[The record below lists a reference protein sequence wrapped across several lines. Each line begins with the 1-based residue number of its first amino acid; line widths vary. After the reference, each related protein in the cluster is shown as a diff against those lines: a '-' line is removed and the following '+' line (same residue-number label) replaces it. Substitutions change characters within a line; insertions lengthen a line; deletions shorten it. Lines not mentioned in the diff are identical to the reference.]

1 MDTRHHLIGHGFIS
15 CACATLLRRDLPSR
29 PVEVLARSSCAIPW
43 DVGLSH
49 CWSPWYTTPVITV
62 LGATGNTGSRIVC
75 RLRKAGV
82 GVRAVGRDA
91 GRLEAAG
98 RLGAEIWVGD
108 THDRAFL
115 TRAFDGIDGAY
126 VLNPSDLTMS
136 GYAARQEAGGT
147 AIAEAL
153 RAAGVPRVV
162 ALSAIGA
169 ELMVGTGYVT
179 TLHDQEQRLSTV
191 DTELLVLRPALY
203 YEWFLPA
210 LPRIRAEGVH
220 VDVVDPSVA
229 VPMVATRDV
238 ADVAVTALLDGF
250 TPGTLEL
257 LGPADHT
264 FAEAVALIGDAIGVH
279 PVSYKALPEKTMRPI
294 LVAAGLSAEIVELHL
309 EMTTALS
316 SGVIRPVVGRGHATT
331 TPTTLDQ
338 WAADLA
344 AIRS

>member
-1 MDTRHHLIGHGFIS
+1 
-15 CACATLLRRDLPSR
+15 
-29 PVEVLARSSCAIPW
+29 
-43 DVGLSH
+43 
-49 CWSPWYTTPVITV
+49 VITV
-62 LGATGNTGSRIVC
+62 LGATGNTGARIVR

-91 GRLEAAG
+91 GGLGAAG
-98 RLGAEIWVGD
+98 RLGAETWVGD

-115 TRAFDGIDGAY
+115 TRAFVGVDGAY
-126 VLNPSDLTMS
+126 VLNPSDLTMP

-147 AIAEAL
+147 AIAGAL

-169 ELMVGTGYVT
+169 ELAAGTGYVA
-179 TLHDQEQRLSTV
+179 TLHDQERRLAAVGT
-191 DTELLVLRPALY
+191 DLLVLRPALY

-238 ADVAVTALLDGF
+238 ADVAVMALLDGF
-250 TPGTLEL
+250 TPGIREL

-264 FAEAVALIGDAIGVH
+264 FAEAVALIGEALGNG
-279 PVSYKALPEKTMRPI
+279 PVSYEALPEEAMRPI
-294 LVAAGLSAEIVELHL
+294 LAAAGLSAEIVELHL
-309 EMTTALS
+309 EMTAALS
-316 SGVIRPVVGRGHATT
+316 AGVIRPLAGRGPAST
-331 TPTTLDQ
+331 TPTTLGE

-344 AIRS
+344 TITS